1 MRKREKM
8 DNNNQN
14 VYNYYNYDSQ
24 PSKAKNTPGLLSF
37 IFALVACGLWLL
49 SCCGGMIMMIP
60 YIGWLI
66 GIVLNVGAFLIFP
79 LTIAAFICG
88 IIGVNKK
95 NAPKGL
101 AVTGLIIS
109 IILIILAII
118 GIVVVVLAS
127 LGLIGVGVLST
138 LPTFLQDFQNFNY

>member
-14 VYNYYNYDSQ
+14 VYNYYNYDSK
-24 PSKAKNTPGLLSF
+24 PANVKNTPGTLSF
-37 IFALVACGLWLL
+37 IFALVSCGLWLL
-49 SCCGGMIMMIP
+49 SCCGGMAMIIP
-60 YIGWLI
+60 YLGWVIGFI
-66 GIVLNVGAFLIFP
+66 CSIPAFLIFP

-109 IILIILAII
+109 ILLIILAII
-118 GIVVVVLAS
+118 GIVVVILAS
-127 LGLIGVGVLST
+127 LGVIGVGVLST
-138 LPTFLQDFQNFNY
+138 LPNYIQDLQNFNY